1 MAVHIERGDVWKINA
16 KALSLR
22 LRNRFRVAVDR
33 RRRKQPMLFGDDS
46 YFSSTL
52 DRWLRRFRD
61 FRRDSLPSSS
71 AFYRKTV
78 DKDYNTEE
86 ESVILRML
94 QAVAVP
100 VLGNVCYVFMNG
112 LNTVQVY
119 GLEKLHNALLHRPK
133 DKPLITVSN
142 HVASMDDPLIIAAL
156 LPPRVLLDAQNL
168 RWTLCA
174 SDRCFTNPVLSA
186 FFRSVKVLPV
196 ARGDGI
202 YQKGMDMAV
211 AKLNRGGWV
220 HVFPEGSR
228 SRDGGKTMGSSKRG
242 VGRLVLDT
250 DIIPTVIP
258 FVHTGMQEIMP
269 IGANIPRIGK
279 TVTVLIGDPIHFDDV
294 LDVEEA
300 QRMSREKLYDVAASR
315 IGSRLHQLKVQ
326 VDRLA
331 HEQAMHVHRHL
342 VRSEEQAAGILQQVD
357 WELFGMRS
365 YLSIEDD
372 SSLRQETEIPARLDV
387 ECSQQPASLSQEAE
401 IQHRVNVDYSQ
412 EFASHNW
419 CSKVNGH
426 GIVSRMPGYIDPT
439 ELMGFAARGL
449 FMNLRSKELYASHE
463 VGPVKAWKQFF
474 EANLFQQWN
483 YC

>member
-1 MAVHIERGDVWKINA
+1 M
-16 KALSLR
+16 
-22 LRNRFRVAVDR
+22 
-33 RRRKQPMLFGDDS
+33 
-46 YFSSTL
+46 
-52 DRWLRRFRD
+52 
-61 FRRDSLPSSS
+61 
-71 AFYRKTV
+71 
-78 DKDYNTEE
+78 
-86 ESVILRML
+86 
-94 QAVAVP
+94 
-100 VLGNVCYVFMNG
+100 
-112 LNTVQVY
+112 
-119 GLEKLHNALLHRPK
+119 
-133 DKPLITVSN
+133 
-142 HVASMDDPLIIAAL
+142 
-156 LPPRVLLDAQNL
+156 
-168 RWTLCA
+168 
-174 SDRCFTNPVLSA
+174 
-186 FFRSVKVLPV
+186 
-196 ARGDGI
+196 
-202 YQKGMDMAV
+202 
-211 AKLNRGGWV
+211 
-220 HVFPEGSR
+220 
-228 SRDGGKTMGSSKRG
+228 
-242 VGRLVLDT
+242 
-250 DIIPTVIP
+250 
-258 FVHTGMQEIMP
+258 
-269 IGANIPRIGK
+269 
-279 TVTVLIGDPIHFDDV
+279 

-331 HEQAMHVHRHL
+331 HEQAMHVHRRL

-387 ECSQQPASLSQEAE
+387 ECSQQPASLSQETE
-401 IQHRVNVDYSQ
+401 IQPRVNVDYSQ

-449 FMNLRSKELYASHE
+449 FMNLRSKELYAIHE